1 MIRLIKDGHTAKEIT
16 NELDIK
22 RVQEVYTYARESGL
36 KVAKANTRKLETI
49 RKMVDEG
56 KHYDEIAEAFNT
68 DRKTITRY
76 CHANGIYATP
86 KPIEKGNYKESD
98 AINALAK
105 YNTDWKY
112 IGGYTGSE
120 GFMIIKHSCGYIV
133 RKSCISIRHNPARCE
148 VCEAIERKN
157 REVKRKQQIARQR
170 EAAEFFKPVKQHKQ
184 TTMKECPIC
193 GCFFYGRGKYCGEK
207 CAKKSTYHYMNM
219 KKEERRLQAWTKES
233 KTISLFKLYKRD
245 GGKCW
250 LCGKQCDY
258 DAESNSNNYP
268 SIDHVIPIA
277 EGGKDE
283 WSNIRLAHRLC
294 NTLKGARIVEK
305 DAVDI
310 APFSQQ
316 CG

>member
-16 NELDIK
+16 NELGLK

-184 TTMKECPIC
+184 TEMKECPVC
-193 GCFFYGRGKYCGEK
+193 GCFFCDTGKYCSDECRDGARK
-207 CAKKSTYHYMNM
+207 HYDNTKKRNRYI
-219 KKEERRLQAWTKES
+219 KAWTPES
-233 KTISLFKLYKRD
+233 KTITLRKLYERD
-245 GGKCW
+245 NGVCW

-258 DAESNSNNYP
+258 DADSNSNNYP

-277 EGGKDE
+277 RGGKDE
-283 WSNIRLAHRLC
+283 WNNIRLAHRLC
-294 NTLKGARIVEK
+294 NSFKWAKIVENTS
-305 DAVDI
+305 I
-310 APFSQQ
+310 FTSL
-316 CG
+316 G

>member
-1 MIRLIKDGHTAKEIT
+1 MSRRQEAIRLIKDGHTAKEIT
-16 NELDIK
+16 NELGLK

-49 RKMVDEG
+49 RALVEEG

-86 KPIEKGNYKESD
+86 KPIEKGVYKESD

-112 IGGYTGSE
+112 IGGYTGSD

-157 REVKRKQQIARQR
+157 REVKRKQQAAKQR
-170 EAAEFFKPVKQHKQ
+170 EVTEFFKPVKQHKQ
-184 TTMKECPIC
+184 IKAKECPIC
-193 GCFFYGRGKYCGEK
+193 GCFFYGGKTHCSEDCSAEARKHYDNT
-207 CAKKSTYHYMNM
+207 KK
-219 KKEERRLQAWTKES
+219 RRRYIKSWTPES
-233 KTISLFKLYKRD
+233 KTISLRKLYERD
-245 GGKCW
+245 NGVCW
-250 LCGKQCDY
+250 LCGEHCNY
-258 DAESNSNNYP
+258 DAGTNDNDYP
-268 SIDHVIPIA
+268 SIDHVVPIA
-277 EGGKDE
+277 MGGKDE
-283 WSNIRLAHRLC
+283 WKNIRLAHRYC
-294 NTLKGARIVEK
+294 NSIRWSKELVESGST
-305 DAVDI
+305 I
-310 APFSQQ
+310 
-316 CG
+316 